1 MAKKILDINVIEYPI
16 AIKNHIYIK
25 MEVFFKQG
33 FYVGNIIKYLKIHRM
48 GVGFWTN
55 LFSKHFIPFH

>member
-48 GVGFWTN
+48 DRKKCAQRTLSSGEME
-55 LFSKHFIPFH
+55 